1 MQELLVNYKTGSKWE
16 AAPAPMAGAEIK
28 ILRREGLKKTYL
40 LKLPAH
46 FRGTAHVHSHT
57 EQHFVL
63 EGSYINEDDKFEA
76 GDYRLIPAGN
86 AHDPME
92 SENGALILVV
102 LEP

>member
-1 MQELLVNYKTGSKWE
+1 MQELVVNQQTESKWE

-28 ILRREGLKKTYL
+28 FLRQEGLKKTYL

-46 FRGTAHVHSHT
+46 FRGSAHVHSQT

-63 EGSYINEDDKFEA
+63 EGSYINGDNYEA

-92 SENGALILVV
+92 SEKGALVLVIQ
-102 LEP
+102 EP

>member
-16 AAPAPMAGAEIK
+16 AAPAPMTGAEIK
-28 ILRREGLKKTYL
+28 ILRQEGLKKTFL

-46 FRGTAHVHSHT
+46 FRGIAHVHSHT

-63 EGSYINEDDKFEA
+63 EGSYNNDEDKYDT

-92 SENGALILVV
+92 SEQGAVV
-102 LEP
+102 LVIQEP